1 MDPLASVEQR
11 VGTTLGTSG
20 WLTVTQAMIDAH
32 AEVTGDRD
40 WLHNDVERARA
51 EGPFGT
57 TIAQGSLLVGNLVRL
72 QEQAIGTLD
81 EPAIR
86 YALNYGFDRIRFVT
100 PVPAGARV
108 RGRFDLAAIRHRDDG
123 AGVLTLDVTLELE
136 GHERPALVAR
146 WLGLVQPR

>member
-11 VGTTLGTSG
+11 VGTTLGTSD

-51 EGPFGT
+51 ESPFGT

-81 EPAIR
+81 EPSIR

-100 PVPAGARV
+100 AVPAGARI

-123 AGVLTLDVTLELE
+123 AGVLVLDVTLELE
-136 GHERPALVAR
+136 GHERPAVVAR